1 MSATYRLIGSRYLR
15 KYTAEQKTAVYN
27 AAADASRIVSELCRV
42 PWEAVDPANA
52 ELPTHGDD
60 KNAENRDLFDAALF
74 CCEHG
79 DNLHRA
85 YANVAVYRYAVPSAA
100 QGKTLES
107 LAAKVTCDPYNANG
121 ARLHLFTNDTG
132 EIPMDCHALRGEG
145 SDGVVVEDG
154 TTAAGVAPR
163 TVKAV
168 NGQDYWYPTTATA
181 TLAPTAGLTLGKF
194 LFLVVALESYATTR
208 GNWLEGAAIIENR
221 VSVTLSEAVDGWNDG
236 GSEDLRGGT
245 ATVVLEGGAQ
255 PTWLQPLSVRAAETT
270 TRQTLW
276 ALHNFSPTPVSF
288 TTTSG
293 TTRYTSLVA
302 LVGVMAY
309 DDATGEPAATFT
321 GPVFSSTTSSNVT
334 TTTVSTQKNLSGKRA
349 VYAYV
354 LAPIFDSDSD
364 PGRKVFCNNAL
375 FGVITEDVI
384 KKFLTLLDPS
394 RTYSSGT
401 GASLP
406 IVSSGAAGPLGN
418 DSVINGVEYAG
429 DYTPYMISVSAKI
442 VDGNTTYN
450 PSSAGAYV
458 FYENEDGELLL
469 CSLNATGDG
478 GQAEWYTASPDV
490 TSAINF
496 GKIPPLDASS
506 LVRTGT
512 ALDECLAD
520 LSWQIATVDAATGA
534 RTAADT
540 FAALLA
546 RLGEAAG
553 RVAQDYAPAGGTFPH
568 ADLDAVTVVPR
579 FERAAAATASY
590 DSLPQPGISLWFAKT
605 ESAFSKKARVGTKE
619 SGKVVPCAVSPSFLQ
634 GAYLAVRANKAGS
647 RLVLTAT
654 GAVANTGLALKIAAW
669 RSKGAAWYGAQG
681 FYTASTL
688 GRVSGFA
695 DASAASFTAPK
706 FERLADDSAG
716 DGATAGGYVS
726 MAAYG
731 GVEVELLGTSAEIAG
746 ALASGD
752 SVEIALSA
760 DVAEGDAIILAPVPV
775 AFTGSD
781 EGGAYFGRQS
791 APSATTAAKG
801 WARSSAD
808 LGWFPKIEIY

>member
-1 MSATYRLIGSRYLR
+1 MSATYKLIGSRYLR

-52 ELPTHGDD
+52 ELPAHGDD
-60 KNAENRDLFDAALF
+60 KNAANRDLFDAALF

-145 SDGVVVEDG
+145 ADGVVVEDG

-181 TLAPTAGLTLGKF
+181 TLAPSTSLTLGKF

-221 VSVTLSEAVDGWNDG
+221 VSVTLAEAVDGWNDG

-255 PTWLQPLSVRAAETT
+255 PTWLQPLSVRAATTTT
-270 TRQTLW
+270 TR
-276 ALHNFSPTPVSF
+276 APFAVEIM
-288 TTTSG
+288 TSK
-293 TTRYTSLVA
+293 T
-302 LVGVMAY
+302 
-309 DDATGEPAATFT
+309 AADW
-321 GPVFSSTTSSNVT
+321 SSTTAPESVTAYVSLFFITLLRATYDDETQTAKITAGCSCYTGATLDNPPFLLYGVTPSQISLYAKSGTLPTGFSAATIGTSMAFGVPVSIDGRKYAATDTATLVSVSGEFSITVGKTVYGKSCSALLLFLPRESDENELVLDQIKSNEIPGGMGVSAPEVVQ
-334 TTTVSTQKNLSGKRA
+334 TVSL
-349 VYAYV
+349 
-354 LAPIFDSDSD
+354 
-364 PGRKVFCNNAL
+364 
-375 FGVITEDVI
+375 
-384 KKFLTLLDPS
+384 
-394 RTYSSGT
+394 
-401 GASLP
+401 
-406 IVSSGAAGPLGN
+406 
-418 DSVINGVEYAG
+418 
-429 DYTPYMISVSAKI
+429 
-442 VDGNTTYN
+442 
-450 PSSAGAYV
+450 
-458 FYENEDGELLL
+458 
-469 CSLNATGDG
+469 
-478 GQAEWYTASPDV
+478 
-490 TSAINF
+490 
-496 GKIPPLDASS
+496 GKIPPFDASS

-731 GVEVELLGTSAEIAG
+731 GVEVELIGTSAEIAG
-746 ALASGD
+746 TLASGD